1 MKKRLVLS
9 GIVLTCILGLTLTM
23 GTVQAGETPGLWKYW
38 SVFKNAKYIDLTHT
52 WAENTP
58 HYKGFDPAVIKT
70 KYNHDEHGFLVHLY
84 THVGQWGTHCDPPV
98 HFFKGLRTL
107 EDIPCNEMFLPLI
120 VIDCHKQAAANPDY
134 AITMEDVK
142 AWEAKY
148 GPIMEGAFVAMR
160 TDWYKRW
167 PSQEKMM
174 NADEKGVLHYP
185 AWSQEVLEYLYNV
198 RKVTATGHE
207 TTDTDGG
214 LRVTKDNYGMEA
226 WILKQDKYQIEVL
239 ANLDKVPEAGAFVV
253 VTWPKPKAGSGFPAR
268 LFAIVP

>member
-9 GIVLTCILGLTLTM
+9 GIVFMCILGLTLTM

-38 SVFKNAKYIDLTHT
+38 SVFKDAQYIDLTHT

-70 KYNHDEHGFLVHLY
+70 IYNHDEHGFLVHLY

-98 HFFKGLRTL
+98 HFFKDLRTL
-107 EDIPCNEMFLPLI
+107 EDIPCSEMFLPLV
-120 VIDCHKQAAANPDY
+120 VIDCHKQVAANPDY

-253 VTWPKPKAGSGFPAR
+253 ATWPKPKAGSGFPAR

>member
-1 MKKRLVLS
+1 MFMPLV
-9 GIVLTCILGLTLTM
+9 
-23 GTVQAGETPGLWKYW
+23 
-38 SVFKNAKYIDLTHT
+38 VF
-52 WAENTP
+52 
-58 HYKGFDPAVIKT
+58 
-70 KYNHDEHGFLVHLY
+70 
-84 THVGQWGTHCDPPV
+84 
-98 HFFKGLRTL
+98 
-107 EDIPCNEMFLPLI
+107 
-120 VIDCHKQAAANPDY
+120 DCHKQVEANPDY
-134 AITMEDVK
+134 AIKMEDVK

-148 GPIMEGAFVAMR
+148 GPVPEGSFVAMR

-174 NADEKGVLHYP
+174 NADDKGVLHYP

-253 VTWPKPKAGSGFPAR
+253 VTWPKPKSGSGFPAR
-268 LFAIVP
+268 VFAIVP